1 MIGRADPNYHYTQFS
16 RDMNLD
22 FDIAANDRDELKPIW
37 RKLNALAGYTAPTYD
52 KETIALVAPYMRI
65 TIGDILV
72 QQPIL
77 IQSLTLTLADSD
89 TTWDIN
95 IENDESRMQVS
106 NKISVSMGF
115 VVITDY
121 LPEKGG
127 RFYTLA
133 KEADSNPR
141 YHKPGENNWL
151 SDFDADIKKRIT
163 PAAAEEETQG

>member
-1 MIGRADPNYHYTQFS
+1 
-16 RDMNLD
+16 MNLD
-22 FDIAANDRDELKPIW
+22 FDIHANDRDELKPIW

-77 IQSLTLTLADSD
+77 IQNLTLTLADSD

-95 IENDESRMQVS
+95 IENDKTRMQVS

-115 VVITDY
+115 TVITDY

-133 KEADSNPR
+133 KEADESPR
-141 YHKPGENNWL
+141 YHKPGETNWL
-151 SDFDADIKKRIT
+151 SDFDVNIKKRIT
-163 PAAAEEETQG
+163 PEAAEEKKEE